1 MAIDDYPLPVNPLDQ
16 PRGPKPTSGSFTSV
30 DAVPG
35 YPGEAAECAAKVAEA
50 IAAARR
56 LAEISAN
63 LTDTELTAAAQAL
76 AVVTQRAEAA
86 LIGVTADAI
95 GRGTVLRSTAAG
107 PAQWVERLSRNEPV
121 ATVMGPGVLAGAG
134 PLVPDTDAVTEE
146 PEAPEATEAQI
157 EALGGF
163 EPADATRLAK
173 LAEAVRSPFNQ
184 VLSNA
189 ITSGVVNSKTAKTAL
204 DHVDRVVDV
213 LPKPP
218 ADADQPPMRDQ
229 VFWFFLLLP
238 PGSGSRAVRELTK
251 RVIAEYNPDDL
262 DKNEDTLRRHESVTW
277 TDLPEG
283 MVRLIADLSPD
294 DAEVI
299 KHAIQSLAAPSPA
312 SDCCDNPHHRHSPGS
327 TKTGEPDRRTPGK
340 RRADALLALINAGA
354 SAVDTDS
361 ETRTS
366 GSARI
371 VITMDFLALIAML
384 AGAGV
389 SEAGGTISP
398 DTVRRMACDA
408 EIIPMVLGSKGEPLD
423 VGRKVRLVDKGMRR
437 AVIQRDKHCTYQGC
451 SRPPSMCEVHHVVSW
466 WMGGVTSLLNS
477 ALLCEAHH
485 RLVHRDNLTATVTAT
500 GVTWHYK
507 HSTFAA

>member
-1 MAIDDYPLPVNPLDQ
+1 M
-16 PRGPKPTSGSFTSV
+16 
-30 DAVPG
+30 DAAPG
-35 YPGEAAECAAKVAEA
+35 YPGEAAECAARVVDA

-56 LAEISAN
+56 LAELSAN

-76 AVVTQRAEAA
+76 ALVNQRAEAA

-95 GRGTVLRSTAAG
+95 GRGTILRSTAPG

-121 ATVMGPGVLAGAG
+121 ATVMGPGVVAGVG
-134 PLVPDTDAVTEE
+134 PLVPDAPPAPDTTTTNGSAVEV
-146 PEAPEATEAQI
+146 EAF
-157 EALGGF
+157 GGF

-173 LAEAVRSPFNQ
+173 LAEAVRSPFDQ
-184 VLSNA
+184 VLTNA
-189 ITSGVVNSKTAKTAL
+189 IISGAVNTKTAKTAL

-213 LPKPP
+213 LPKLP
-218 ADADQPPMRDQ
+218 ADSDKPPMRDQ
-229 VFWFFLLLP
+229 VFGFFLLLP
-238 PGSGSRAVRELTK
+238 PGSGSKAIRELTK
-251 RVIAEYNPDDL
+251 RIIAEYSPDDL
-262 DKNEDTLRRHESVTW
+262 DNNEDTLRRHESVTW
-277 TDLPEG
+277 TNLPDG

-312 SDCCDNPHHRHSPGS
+312 SDCCDNPHHRHNPGS

-340 RRADALLALINAGA
+340 RRADALVALINAGA
-354 SAVDTDS
+354 GAVDNDS
-361 ETRTS
+361 QTKTS

-384 AGAGV
+384 NGAGV

-398 DTVRRMACDA
+398 DTARRMACDA
-408 EIIPMVLGSKGEPLD
+408 EIIPMVLGSKSEPLD

-437 AVIQRDKHCTYQGC
+437 AVIHRDKHCTYQGC
-451 SRPPSMCEVHHVVSW
+451 TRPPSMCEFFRGPREVSERGTSGELRGVKVHHVVSW
-466 WMGGVTSLLNS
+466 WTGGITSLLNS

-485 RLVHRDNLTATVTAT
+485 RLVHRDNLAATVTPT
-500 GVTWHYK
+500 EVTWHYK
-507 HSTFAA
+507 HNTIAA